1 MKKNEKAV
9 VTAQENEVINVVEE
23 TASVEQTTEVVE
35 TPVVEEEKP
44 KVTLESLKE
53 ELQKAAKEMAEK
65 KAQMAEAMKKLKDE
79 AKAMKELEKLQK
91 EEIKKAE
98 AETRAKNMTE
108 ALAKLGAES
117 KVNMTEKIKTM
128 LLEGK
133 TLDEIVK
140 ETGWARK
147 AISDRIWLIEKRLGI
162 R

>member
-9 VTAQENEVINVVEE
+9 VAAQENEVINVVEK
-23 TASVEQTTEVVE
+23 TASVEQ
-35 TPVVEEEKP
+35 P
-44 KVTLESLKE
+44 KVVTLESLKE

-98 AETRAKNMTE
+98 AETRAKNMAE

-133 TLDEIVK
+133 TLDDMVK